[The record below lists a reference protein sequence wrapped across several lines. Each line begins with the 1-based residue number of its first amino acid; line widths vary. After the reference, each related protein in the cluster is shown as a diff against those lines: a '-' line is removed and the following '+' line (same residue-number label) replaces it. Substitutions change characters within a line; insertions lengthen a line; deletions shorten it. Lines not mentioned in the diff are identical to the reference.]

1 MSIGEILCCV
11 SYPWAADRFC
21 KKHLEI
27 SGKREALFLL
37 LSLAGR
43 LLLYGMGRRGIL
55 PAVFLLFLKHLLFT
69 GWVLLLFQGSRGKK
83 LFTASFT
90 VSVITLFENFFT
102 SAFSCAALFWVHTVN
117 QIPEPFLPGW
127 TFDLIGTVSM
137 ILVIVALHQ
146 MAGCLTDIFYG
157 RPEKWYV
164 SLAVPLFAVV
174 AVNDVAVWGAGNGI
188 MVRSGGSMSVYY
200 DQMFSHFGF
209 LLLTALSSFASAAY
223 VFGMN
228 RVWLEQE
235 KSGRYHAQIAVYRML
250 EEQYRQSERLR
261 HDMKNHVIALSGL
274 LAGGE
279 WEKMSAYLEDMAG
292 GIPEAGA
299 DLTGNRA
306 VDALLYQKR
315 QQAKREQIE
324 WECDVQVPKNCG
336 IHEFD
341 LCILFGN
348 ILDNALEACG
358 RMSCEERRFIEM
370 EAKKV
375 KKCFLV
381 EGKNSMDRRE
391 QYRDGSTGKRS
402 PEGHGIGLLNVK
414 DVVSR
419 YNGAI
424 RIEAEEG
431 VFSISILLPIS

>member
-1 MSIGEILCCV
+1 M
-11 SYPWAADRFC
+11 
-21 KKHLEI
+21 
-27 SGKREALFLL
+27 
-37 LSLAGR
+37 
-43 LLLYGMGRRGIL
+43 
-55 PAVFLLFLKHLLFT
+55 
-69 GWVLLLFQGSRGKK
+69 
-83 LFTASFT
+83 
-90 VSVITLFENFFT
+90 
-102 SAFSCAALFWVHTVN
+102 HTVN
-117 QIPEPFLPGW
+117 KIPEPYLPGW
-127 TFDLIGTVSM
+127 TIDLIGTVSM
-137 ILVIVALHQ
+137 ILVVGAIHQ

-164 SLAVPLFAVV
+164 FLAVPLFAVV

-209 LLLTALSSFASAAY
+209 LLLTALSGFASAAY

-235 KSGRYHAQIAVYRML
+235 KSGRYHAQIAVCRML

-279 WEKMSAYLEDMAG
+279 WEKMSAYLENMAG
-292 GIPEAGA
+292 GIPEASA

-358 RMSCEERRFIEM
+358 RLSCEERRFIEM
-370 EAKKV
+370 EARQV

-402 PEGHGIGLLNVK
+402 PKGHGIGLLNVK

-419 YNGAI
+419 YNGTI